1 MMSEELG
8 LIEGKNNPLDNAV
21 NTFIGFNVIGIIPLI
36 PFLFAYVSGLNLSI
50 GNAFFYSVIATA
62 SSFFLIGSIRGKVVQ
77 QPMVRSGFN
86 TLLIGGT
93 AAMVA
98 YAVGHLIS
106 IFVALASLRITRKL
120 LSSLLDKLEIFI
132 IPTNH

>member
-21 NTFIGFNVIGIIPLI
+21 NTFVGFNVVGIIPLI
-36 PFLFAYVSGLNLSI
+36 LFLFLYVSGLNLSI
-50 GNAFFYSVIATA
+50 GNAFVYSVIATA
-62 SSFFLIGSIRGKVVQ
+62 SSFFLIGSIRGKVVEK
-77 QPMVRSGFN
+77 PMFRSGFN

-106 IFVALASLRITRKL
+106 IFV
-120 LSSLLDKLEIFI
+120 
-132 IPTNH
+132 H

>member
-1 MMSEELG
+1 MEEIVRIITARRKVWVDTMMSEELG

-36 PFLFAYVSGLNLSI
+36 PFLIAHVSGLNLSI
-50 GNAFFYSVIATA
+50 GNAFFYSIIATA
-62 SSFFLIGSIRGKVVQ
+62 SSFFLIGSIRGKVVE

-106 IFVALASLRITRKL
+106 IFV
-120 LSSLLDKLEIFI
+120 LSFSK
-132 IPTNH
+132 NN